1 MHLRGCTFTHLAPS
15 IRHLRVHTRAQPM
28 DTPAIE
34 RLSITSHS
42 SLKTESDQ
50 TSVEGAHNGRS
61 YGQAIAQLTENRI
74 RSDVSRRAHNGRSYG
89 QTMAQLT
96 ENRIRSVS
104 LAGGGGGGAHNNI
117 SYGQVM
123 ALLTEN
129 KTGSYVSQGEHTTAN
144 PMDSQWHNSMK
155 TESDQMPVGRAGGG
169 GGGVVVHNI
178 RPYRQAAA
186 RLTENKI
193 RSDVTEGTHNSNSY

>member
-74 RSDVSRRAHNGRSYG
+74 RS
-89 QTMAQLT
+89 
-96 ENRIRSVS
+96 VS
-104 LAGGGGGGAHNNI
+104 LASGGGGGGGTQQHILWAGNGTAH
-117 SYGQVM
+117 
-123 ALLTEN
+123 
-129 KTGSYVSQGEHTTAN
+129 
-144 PMDSQWHNSMK
+144 
-155 TESDQMPVGRAGGG
+155 
-169 GGGVVVHNI
+169 
-178 RPYRQAAA
+178 
-186 RLTENKI
+186 
-193 RSDVTEGTHNSNSY
+193 